1 MDIKS
6 AFLNSDLEE
15 EIYMDY
21 PKGFKQQNQVYK
33 LNKYLYG
40 FKQSPRVW
48 NKSINEFFNKYNFY
62 YMNSDH
68 GIYINDQSGI
78 IIGIWVDDLIII
90 GKNIMNIKELK
101 ENLNKTFKMKDL
113 GDLTH
118 FLGIHI
124 I

>member
-68 GIYINDQSGI
+68 RIYINDQSRI
-78 IIGIWVDDLIII
+78 IIEIWIDDLIII
-90 GKNIMNIKELK
+90 RRNILDIKELK
-101 ENLNKTFKMKDL
+101 ENLNKIFKIKDL
-113 GDLTH
+113 RDLTY
-118 FLGIHI
+118 FLRIYI